1 MQVASKYMDIRER
14 FLKSRPA
21 ERRVERFRQT
31 VEKLLAEADIRIN
44 GSRPWDIHVYNNDF
58 FPRVLAEGSLGLG
71 ESYMDGW
78 WDSEQLD
85 EFFCRILRAGLD
97 QKVKPL
103 KMIFSSLVARIYNFQ
118 TPSRSFRVGEVHYD
132 IGNDLY
138 SRMLDKLMIYSCAYW
153 KDAATLDEAQEA
165 KLDLIARKLDLRPG
179 MKVVDVGCGWGGTAK
194 FLAENY
200 GVRVVGITVS
210 KEQAA
215 YAKELCKGLP
225 VEIRLEDYRKLD
237 EKFDRVI
244 SVGMFEHVG
253 YKNYRTFMKVV
264 RRCLKED
271 GLFLLHTIGS
281 NISMVRTD
289 PWIEKYIFPNSMLPS
304 AKQICEAS
312 EGIFVMEDWH
322 NFSTHYDKTLMAWYK
337 NFENA
342 WNELKEKYGDRF
354 YRMWRHYLLSCA
366 GAFRARVN
374 QLWQIVFSPEGVP
387 GGYDS
392 IR

>member
-44 GSRPWDIHVYNNDF
+44 GSRPWDIQVYNNDF

-85 EFFCRILRAGLD
+85 EFFYRILRAGLD

-165 KLDLIARKLDLRPG
+165 KLDLIARKLDLKPG
-179 MKVVDVGCGWGGTAK
+179 MKVVDIGCGWGGTAK

-215 YAKELCKGLP
+215 YANELCKGLP

-342 WNELKEKYGDRF
+342 WDELKEKYGDRF
-354 YRMWRHYLLSCA
+354 YRMWRYYLLSCA

>member
-1 MQVASKYMDIRER
+1 MQVASKYMDLRER

-21 ERRVERFRQT
+21 ERRIERFRQT

-44 GSRPWDIHVYNNDF
+44 GSRPWDIQVYNNDF

-78 WDSEQLD
+78 WESEQLD

-165 KLDLIARKLDLRPG
+165 KLGLIAQKLDLRPG

-200 GVRVVGITVS
+200 GVKVVGITVS

-225 VEIRLEDYRKLD
+225 VEIRLEDYRKLN

-264 RRCLKED
+264 RRCLKKD

-342 WNELKEKYGDRF
+342 WDELKEKYGDRF
-354 YRMWRHYLLSCA
+354 YRMWRYYLLSCA